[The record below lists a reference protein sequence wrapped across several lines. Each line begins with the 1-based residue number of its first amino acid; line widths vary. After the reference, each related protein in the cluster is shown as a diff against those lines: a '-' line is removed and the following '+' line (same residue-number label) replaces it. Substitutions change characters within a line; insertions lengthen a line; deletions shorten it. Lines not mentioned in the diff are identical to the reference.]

1 MAPAEVV
8 AVLGPPYYQC
18 HYATGATWVWNS
30 TTRERARSL
39 AVVFAGNEP
48 KQAKDVA
55 QTEAMV
61 WQKEA
66 SVVEVAVYNEF
77 LDPAAAVSLHAHLSE

>member
-8 AVLGPPYYQC
+8 AILGQPYYQY

-30 TTRERARSL
+30 TTQEQARSL
-39 AVVFAGNEP
+39 AVVFSGNQP
-48 KQAKDVA
+48 KQAEDVA
-55 QTEAMV
+55 QAEATV
-61 WQKEA
+61 WLEEA

-77 LDPAAAVSLHAHLSE
+77 LDPAAVSLRSHLSE